1 VSHEKIPANPNYSYM
16 LLKSSD
22 NQVKFSKAFALC
34 GLLCLLVSLVLPGCS
49 WIKSWGDEEVGDPAP
64 LVDFESSLKLGKV
77 WSIQVGDG
85 MGKQGLSMG
94 PSYSSGTLFAADYK
108 GRLLSV
114 DAQSGRHNWEL
125 KTKQNFSGGPGLD
138 DSHIY
143 MGTID
148 GRVVAFDRNNGDELW
163 NAQVSSEVLV
173 PPAAEDGIVVVRC
186 IDGRV
191 FGLDADNGA
200 RVWIYDHSVPLLTL
214 RGNANLLVRGGVVFA
229 GYDDG
234 SVVTLHLEDGT
245 LLWSQSIVPP
255 EGRTELE
262 RLADIGQQMIIV
274 AGDLIVSSYKNHVV
288 SLAADSGRLL
298 WFKDISSAT
307 GVQVDRT
314 NLAISESNGDLW
326 LLDRRNGSTLWK
338 QDQLSNRGLTRPAFY
353 GKFVVVG
360 DKKGYLHWIDS
371 ASGEFVARERSG
383 KKGFAAAPLTVGT
396 TLFVLTHKGKLIAYR
411 AGAAL

>member
-1 VSHEKIPANPNYSYM
+1 MKR
-16 LLKSSD
+16 
-22 NQVKFSKAFALC
+22 
-34 GLLCLLVSLVLPGCS
+34 LLVSLIVATLILPGCS
-49 WIKSWGDEEVGDPAP
+49 WIKSWGDEEPGEPAP
-64 LVDFESSLKLGKV
+64 LVDFEQSVKIGKA
-77 WSIQVGDG
+77 WSTNIGDG

-94 PSYSSGTLFAADYK
+94 PFYSSGTLFAADYE
-108 GRLLSV
+108 GRLVSV
-114 DAQSGRHNWEL
+114 DAESGRKNWEL
-125 KTKQNFSGGPGLD
+125 KTEQPFSGGPGADESKL
-138 DSHIY
+138 Y

-148 GRVVAFDRNNGDELW
+148 GRVVAFDRNNGSELW

-173 PPAAEDGIVVVRC
+173 PPAAQDGIVVVRC

-191 FGLDADNGA
+191 FGLDEDNGA
-200 RVWIYDHSVPLLTL
+200 RLWIYDHSVPLLTM
-214 RGNANLLVRGGVVFA
+214 RGNANLLVRAGLVYV

-234 SVVTLHLEDGT
+234 SVVTLRLEDGSLVWT
-245 LLWSQSIVPP
+245 QSIVSP

-262 RLADIGQQMIIV
+262 RLADIGQQMVII
-274 AGDLIVSSYKNHVV
+274 ASDLIVSSYKSRVA

-307 GVQVDRT
+307 GIQVDRT

-338 QDQLSNRGLTRPAFY
+338 QDQLMNRGLTRPAFY
-353 GKFVVVG
+353 GNFVVVG
-360 DKKGYLHWIDS
+360 DKEGYLHWIDTE
-371 ASGEFVARERSG
+371 SGNFVARVRAG

-396 TLFVLTHKGKLIAYR
+396 SLYVLTTKGELVAYR

>member
-1 VSHEKIPANPNYSYM
+1 MKNTLISV
-16 LLKSSD
+16 LLI
-22 NQVKFSKAFALC
+22 L
-34 GLLCLLVSLVLPGCS
+34 LVLPGCS
-49 WIKSWGDEEVGDPAP
+49 WIRSWGDDDPGDPAP
-64 LVDFESSLKLGKV
+64 LVDFETTLRVKKI
-77 WSIQVGDG
+77 WSTQIGDG

-94 PSYSSGTLFAADYK
+94 PYYSSGTLFAADYK
-108 GRLLSV
+108 GRLVSV
-114 DAQSGRHNWEL
+114 DAESGRKNWEL
-125 KTKQNFSGGPGLD
+125 KTKQRFSGGPGID
-138 DSHIY
+138 DTHIY

-173 PPAAEDGIVVVRC
+173 PPVADNNIVVVRC

-214 RGNANLLVRGGVVFA
+214 RGNSNVLVRGGVVFI

-234 SVVTLHLEDGT
+234 NVVTLHLDDGT
-245 LLWSQSIVPP
+245 LLWSQSVVPP
-255 EGRTELE
+255 EGRTELQ
-262 RLADIGQQMIIV
+262 RLADIGQQMVLV
-274 AGDLIVSSYKNHVV
+274 AGDLIVSSYKEHVV
-288 SLAADSGRLL
+288 SLAANSGRLL
-298 WFKDISSAT
+298 WFKGISSAT

-338 QDQLSNRGLTRPAFY
+338 QDQLTNRGLTRPAFY
-353 GKFVVVG
+353 GKFVVAG
-360 DKKGYLHWIDS
+360 DREGYLHWIDTE
-371 ASGEFVARERSG
+371 SGNFVARERAG
-383 KKGFAAAPLTVGT
+383 KKGFAAAPLVVGT
-396 TLFVLTHKGKLIAYR
+396 TLYVLTHKGDLIAYR